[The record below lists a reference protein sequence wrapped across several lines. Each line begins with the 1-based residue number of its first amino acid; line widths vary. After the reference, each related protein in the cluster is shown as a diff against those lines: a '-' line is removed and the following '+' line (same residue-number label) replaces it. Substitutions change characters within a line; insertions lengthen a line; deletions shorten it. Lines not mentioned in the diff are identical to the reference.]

1 MWKLLLS
8 RIRRHP
14 TFSPEPRKPL
24 FISLFVVANINYRN
38 MSDKIESTE
47 EPKKPLLIVS
57 ESMRNADMYYATRFL
72 AADPFIYLRV
82 HHELRDILI
91 VSQMEYERAKKE
103 SIVKE
108 VRSTLDYGYGL
119 KMEEL
124 IIKILRE
131 EHVET
136 IEVPRYFHLYTAEE
150 LRKNGI
156 EVVPV
161 DEMVLTKERE
171 IKDEQEITYMKNAQ
185 RACEKA
191 MALALTIIKK
201 SAVNGNV
208 LMENGGILTAERIRA
223 YIEHALIDA
232 GCTCDGGEPIVACG
246 KKAADPHF
254 SGSGPIFAN
263 EPIIIDIFPRLK
275 VERYFADMT
284 RTIVKGAPG
293 KEIKE
298 MYEAVLE
305 AQNASLALVKEGV
318 TCKEVHNSVCDL
330 FEERGYET
338 LRKGGKKGFIHSTGH
353 GVGLTVHESPKVGDN
368 DYELRKGN
376 VITIEPGL
384 YDPEVGGVRLE
395 DMVLVLKNGC
405 ENLTRLEKKLPV

>member
-1 MWKLLLS
+1 
-8 RIRRHP
+8 
-14 TFSPEPRKPL
+14 
-24 FISLFVVANINYRN
+24 
-38 MSDKIESTE
+38 MSDKKENAE

-72 AADPFIYLRV
+72 AADPFIYLRF

-91 VSQMEYERAKKE
+91 VSQMEYERARKE
-103 SIVKE
+103 SIVNE
-108 VRSTLDYGYGL
+108 VRSTLDYGYDL

-131 EHVET
+131 EHVEA
-136 IEVPRYFHLYTAEE
+136 IEVPRYFQLYTAEE

-161 DEMVLTKERE
+161 EEVTLTKERE
-171 IKDEQEITYMKNAQ
+171 IKDEQEITFMKKAQ
-185 RACEKA
+185 SACEKA
-191 MALALTIIKK
+191 MALALTVIKK
-201 SAVNGNV
+201 STVNGNV
-208 LMENGGILTAERIRA
+208 LMENGEILTSERIKA
-223 YIEHALIDA
+223 HIEHALIDA

-254 SGSGPIFAN
+254 SGSGPLLAN

-284 RTIVKGAPG
+284 RTIVKGEPG

-305 AQNASLALVKEGV
+305 AQNAALALVKEGI
-318 TCKEVHNSVCDL
+318 TCREVHNCVCDI

-353 GVGLTVHESPKVGDN
+353 GVGLNVHENPRVSDN
-368 DYELRKGN
+368 EYVLRKGN

-405 ENLTRLEKKLPV
+405 ENLTRFEKKPEV